1 MNHIIL
7 RGEKTQEK
15 EPENKKEMT
24 RGMITR
30 SRALL
35 DYLEEDSS
43 NSEDKEGNHL
53 LISEKRFC
61 LPLIPF

>member
-1 MNHIIL
+1 
-7 RGEKTQEK
+7 
-15 EPENKKEMT
+15 MT

-53 LISEKRFC
+53 VISEKGVAY
-61 LPLIPF
+61 L